1 MVHVHPFSMAM
12 LNNQRVPEGNIIAP
26 SRKRW
31 CPTEASL
38 APKPLPAVEPSH
50 RESACYLRA
59 ETSQCFILKVIMYHG
74 YHIVYHGYN
83 IVYHGYHII
92 YYYIYNIIETNKLI
106 YPIIYHCYIIDIS
119 FIYYIIDI
127 LSLYHIY
134 IYIGGWVKI
143 RVWIGQRCSKR
154 TDRSGSPA
162 FWYGRVWIGGMD
174 RPVGSGYGSGLYIS
188 TRSLYIY
195 IYIYSLWIQ
204 TPPEKVLNPPN
215 HTPNTS

>member
-134 IYIGGWVKI
+134 RGLGQNSGMDRPAVFQTYGSVWITCVLVWTGMDRGYGSACGF
-143 RVWIGQRCSKR
+143 RVWIGALHFDS
-154 TDRSGSPA
+154 
-162 FWYGRVWIGGMD
+162 
-174 RPVGSGYGSGLYIS
+174 
-188 TRSLYIY
+188 
-195 IYIYSLWIQ
+195 
-204 TPPEKVLNPPN
+204 
-215 HTPNTS
+215 